1 MNWQDFLANWKTT
14 LAGIIGAVS
23 TLVVDYLMGR
33 MDLKSFV
40 LAFVIAVLGVIAKDG
55 DMTGTKSKPR

>member
-1 MNWQDFLANWKTT
+1 MNWKDFLANWKTT
-14 LAGIIGAVS
+14 LAGIIGAVG

-55 DMTGTKSKPR
+55 DVTGTKANPR